1 MDRSIDGLKGR
12 TSLVLGHCAGMIDI
26 VALPVW
32 VGIVLIGQF
41 GFEPQRAGSL
51 VTLFLAAVVAC
62 SLLVSP
68 RVNRIRG
75 PMVVPAAFGVAAAAF
90 FALSTTKDYGT
101 MALLHVIGG
110 LGVGCALSITH
121 STIGASANPHRLI
134 AIAFTALSVLSFG
147 FLGGVPQ
154 LVSIKGGSMLF
165 IVLGSIMLVAALA
178 AVIGFPARASALSRV
193 DMQIAQV
200 PQAPLARGVWFAMVG
215 TSLMTLSHSMML
227 SYMERIGDAHGFNK
241 QLVMGVLLAVGIVNL
256 LPGVLAAVLERKLS
270 AQAVMVAGPL
280 LQVILGLTLTQ
291 SSQFGPY
298 AFAAAVFPAVMIF
311 THTFVFAFLA
321 RNDASTRAVA
331 ATPVITMTGSAMGP
345 IVGGVVAQNL
355 GYTSIG
361 WAVAVAATI
370 SALCFMQAGRGTVRK
385 VATTTET
392 ATN

>member
-51 VTLFLAAVVAC
+51 VTFFLAAVVVC

-75 PMVVPAAFGVAAAAF
+75 TAVVPAAFGVAAAAF

-154 LVSIKGGSMLF
+154 LVSVEGGSALF
-165 IVLGSIMLVAALA
+165 VVLGSIMLVAALA
-178 AVIGFPARASALSRV
+178 AAIGFPARPAAPSRV
-193 DMQIAQV
+193 NRQV
-200 PQAPLARGVWFAMVG
+200 VQAPLARGVWFAMVG

-227 SYMERIGDAHGFNK
+227 SYMERVGDAHGFSK
-241 QLVMGVLLAVGIVNL
+241 QMVMGVLLAVGIVNL

-270 AQAVMVAGPL
+270 AQAVMVAGPI
-280 LQVILGLTLTQ
+280 LQVLLGLTLTQ
-291 SSQFGPY
+291 SSQFGSY

-331 ATPVITMTGSAMGP
+331 ATPVITMAGSAIGP

-361 WAVAVAATI
+361 WAVAFVATI
-370 SALCFMQAGRGTVRK
+370 GALCFMQAGRGTVRK
-385 VATTTET
+385 VATAE
-392 ATN
+392 ATPT

>member
-41 GFEPQRAGSL
+41 GLDPQRAGSL
-51 VTLFLAAVVAC
+51 VTLFLAAVVVS
-62 SLLVSP
+62 SLFISP

-75 PMVVPAAFGVAAAAF
+75 AVAVPAAFGVAAAAF

-101 MALLHVIGG
+101 MALLHFIGG
-110 LGVGCALSITH
+110 LAVGCGLSITH

-154 LVSIKGGSMLF
+154 LVSIKGGSVLF
-165 IVLGSIMLVAALA
+165 VVLGSIMLVAAFA
-178 AVIGFPARASALSRV
+178 AAIGFPERASTPSLANKPAV
-193 DMQIAQV
+193 H
-200 PQAPLARGVWFAMVG
+200 APLARGVWFAMVG

-227 SYMERIGDAHGFNK
+227 SYMERIGDAHGFSN
-241 QLVMGVLLAVGIVNL
+241 QLVMSVLLAVGIVNL

-270 AQAVMVAGPL
+270 AYAVMVAGPV
-280 LQVILGLTLTQ
+280 LQVVLGLTLTQ

-331 ATPVITMTGSAMGP
+331 ATPVITMTGSALGP

-355 GYTSIG
+355 GYSSIG
-361 WAVAVAATI
+361 WAVAVVATI
-370 SALCFMQAGRGTVRK
+370 GALCFLQAGRGTVRK
-385 VATTTET
+385 VATADAATT
-392 ATN
+392 

>member
-41 GFEPQRAGSL
+41 GLDPQRAGSL
-51 VTLFLAAVVAC
+51 VTLFLAAVVVS
-62 SLLVSP
+62 SLFISP

-75 PMVVPAAFGVAAAAF
+75 AVAVPAAFGVAAAAF

-101 MALLHVIGG
+101 MALLHFIGG
-110 LGVGCALSITH
+110 LAVGCGLSITH

-154 LVSIKGGSMLF
+154 LVSIKGGSVLF
-165 IVLGSIMLVAALA
+165 VVLGSIMLVAAFA
-178 AVIGFPARASALSRV
+178 AAIGFPERASTPSLANKPAV
-193 DMQIAQV
+193 H
-200 PQAPLARGVWFAMVG
+200 APLARGVWFAMVG

-227 SYMERIGDAHGFNK
+227 SYMERIGDAHGFSK
-241 QLVMGVLLAVGIVNL
+241 QMVMSVLLAVGIVNL

-270 AQAVMVAGPL
+270 AYAVMVAGPV
-280 LQVILGLTLTQ
+280 LQVVLGLTLTQ

-331 ATPVITMTGSAMGP
+331 ATPVITMTGSALGP

-355 GYTSIG
+355 GYSSIG
-361 WAVAVAATI
+361 WAVAVVATI
-370 SALCFMQAGRGTVRK
+370 GALCFLQAGRGTVRK
-385 VATTTET
+385 VATADAATT
-392 ATN
+392 

>member
-41 GFEPQRAGSL
+41 GLDPQRAGSL
-51 VTLFLAAVVAC
+51 VTLFLAAVVVS
-62 SLLVSP
+62 SLFISP

-75 PMVVPAAFGVAAAAF
+75 AVAVPAAFGVAAAAF

-101 MALLHVIGG
+101 MALLHFIGG
-110 LGVGCALSITH
+110 LAVGCGLSITH

-154 LVSIKGGSMLF
+154 LVSIKGGSVLF
-165 IVLGSIMLVAALA
+165 VVLGSIMLVAAFA
-178 AVIGFPARASALSRV
+178 AAIGFPERASTPSLANKPAV
-193 DMQIAQV
+193 H
-200 PQAPLARGVWFAMVG
+200 APLARGVWFAMVG

-227 SYMERIGDAHGFNK
+227 SYMERIGDAHGFSK
-241 QLVMGVLLAVGIVNL
+241 QMVMSVLLAVGIVNL
-256 LPGVLAAVLERKLS
+256 FPGVLAAVFERKLS
-270 AQAVMVAGPL
+270 AQAVMVAGPV
-280 LQVILGLTLTQ
+280 LQVVLGLTLTQ

-331 ATPVITMTGSAMGP
+331 ATPVITMTGSALGP

-355 GYTSIG
+355 GYSSIG
-361 WAVAVAATI
+361 WAVAVVATI
-370 SALCFMQAGRGTVRK
+370 GALCFLQAGRGTVRK
-385 VATTTET
+385 VATADAATT
-392 ATN
+392 

>member
-41 GFEPQRAGSL
+41 GLNPQRAGSL
-51 VTLFLAAVVAC
+51 VTLFLAAVVIC
-62 SLLVSP
+62 SLFVSP
-68 RVNRIRG
+68 RVDRIRG
-75 PMVVPAAFGVAAAAF
+75 AIAVPAAFGVAAAAF
-90 FALSTTKDYGT
+90 FALSTTKDYGA
-101 MALLHVIGG
+101 MAMLHFIGG
-110 LGVGCALSITH
+110 LAVGCGLSITH

-154 LVSIKGGSMLF
+154 LVSVKGGPVLF
-165 IVLGSIMLVAALA
+165 VVLGSIMLAAALA
-178 AVIGFPARASALSRV
+178 AAIGFPARASTPSPAHKPV
-193 DMQIAQV
+193 V
-200 PQAPLARGVWFAMVG
+200 HTPLARGVWFAMVG

-227 SYMERIGDAHGFNK
+227 SYMERIGDAHGFSK
-241 QLVMGVLLAVGIVNL
+241 QMVMSVLLAVGIVNL
-256 LPGVLAAVLERKLS
+256 FPGVLAAVFERKLS
-270 AQAVMVAGPL
+270 SQTVMVAGPV
-280 LQVILGLTLTQ
+280 LQVVLGLTLTQ

-298 AFAAAVFPAVMIF
+298 AFAAAIFPAVMIF

-331 ATPVITMTGSAMGP
+331 ATPVITMTGSALGP

-355 GYTSIG
+355 GYSSIG
-361 WAVAVAATI
+361 WAVAVVATI
-370 SALCFMQAGRGTVRK
+370 GALCFLQAGRGTARK
-385 VATTTET
+385 VSAAEAAAT
-392 ATN
+392 